1 MNAARASASLRHTG
15 IATFCKAP
23 NVLDPA
29 EIDADIAILGVPFD
43 GMASMCPRMPSGAA
57 GASRRLRTVCGPP
70 QITPAKSASRTE
82 SVAFG

>member
-23 NVLDPA
+23 NVLDPT

-43 GMASMCPRMPSGAA
+43 GMASMCPGCRQAPQALRD
-57 GASRRLRTVCGPP
+57 ASTRFRALLR
-70 QITPAKSASRTE
+70 
-82 SVAFG
+82 